1 MKNKPECHVKR
12 DVFQTAL
19 ELSVE
24 QHIDM
29 LAVIAKHIDMSVS
42 KTINIPE
49 DYSFEKTKDV
59 YMKCWKSGIK
69 GCTIFRPNPL
79 RRGILLTTEEE
90 KKESHKKES
99 QSYTP
104 ARGDILVA
112 DDNVVGLKRK
122 ITTGCGSLFVQAFF
136 DPATGALQETFFTKG
151 GQGGCNQFMIGLS
164 RMISLCA
171 RAGVGIEDIIDQL
184 NSCGVCPS
192 YATRTAT
199 KRDTSPGS
207 CCPMAIGRALLDMN
221 NQFVDWMDNNDGK
234 IPKVEKEKRKAK
246 INKCP

>member
-1 MKNKPECHVKR
+1 MNLPREATVQ
-12 DVFQTAL
+12 DVNEIYANAWL
-19 ELSVE
+19 YGLKG
-24 QHIDM
+24 I
-29 LAVIAKHIDMSVS
+29 
-42 KTINIPE
+42 TI
-49 DYSFEKTKDV
+49 YR
-59 YMKCWKSGIK
+59 SG
-69 GCTIFRPNPL
+69 CQRE
-79 RRGILLTTEEE
+79 GILTTGSNEEKKDTN
-90 KKESHKKES
+90 KKESH
-99 QSYTP
+99 SYTP

-184 NSCGVCPS
+184 SSCGVCPS

-199 KRDTSPGS
+199 KHDTSPGS

-246 INKCP
+246 INKCPQCGEELVQEGGCICCKACGWSKCD